1 MQAKEDSTKK
11 RRNLSLDVKLRGLTV
26 HYSRDYTETC
36 HYVYASDNLYC
47 DEADSFTLADH
58 NGKFFKNLQEMCDYH
73 GISYGC
79 FYQRMKAGYSLE
91 ESLTGIGV
99 KSRGRKKPC
108 IDHLGNRFATVND
121 RCDCYGIP
129 VNIFYARIRDGYTLK
144 EALTEAYHKSC
155 KKRKS
160 STQI

>member
-1 MQAKEDSTKK
+1 MGIT
-11 RRNLSLDVKLRGLTV
+11 
-26 HYSRDYTETC
+26 
-36 HYVYASDNLYC
+36 
-47 DEADSFTLADH
+47 DH
-58 NGKFFKNLQEMCDYH
+58 NGKLFKNIQEMCDYH

-155 KKRKS
+155 KKKKEQYADIKDDSCDFEKS
-160 STQI
+160 IYWWQNYENY